1 MSSQSGLVEETCRI
15 CLESSPVSSSSYSKL
30 SDSFFLEDDRLISP
44 CACSGTQAFVHFKCL
59 RRWQRSVMAT
69 RRPGAG
75 HGPALVCS
83 VCTQKFSVAPPRPPL
98 SCQLWKALAGYSCEV
113 TGLLILLCAFYVA
126 LAGHS
131 LQSLLD
137 ELEGGLALA
146 REVLPCSFRLNSM
159 DDDCSTGNC
168 NSSLHLGGKGWASSS
183 TSGRL
188 RPGTLLIAAPSM
200 PYPYLF
206 GSVVLLYEHQRC
218 SGSRGLVL
226 NKEAGEEVIS
236 DWEKN
241 ALLGKKRPSSKQVG
255 HGIGGPLARDQFTI
269 LHRCQDCSKWTSKTV
284 DQEKLV
290 LSRDWGHELLPGIYL
305 GREIGPVQ
313 RTLDACSLSE
323 ASGSSPDCAEELG
336 KNDEKGES
344 ENGTGIEGL
353 AAGKVEHHVLHGHAE
368 WFVGQLGSQIRRGL
382 WIVEDNASDVL
393 MSTPMNELWHAL
405 LKA

>member
-1 MSSQSGLVEETCRI
+1 MSSQGGPGLVEETCRI
-15 CLESSPVSSSSYSKL
+15 CLESSPVSSSKL

-75 HGPALVCS
+75 PGPALVCS

-146 REVLPCSFRLNSM
+146 REVIPCSFRLNSM
-159 DDDCSTGNC
+159 DDNCSGGNC
-168 NSSLHLGGKGWASSS
+168 NSSSLLGSKGWASSS
-183 TSGRL
+183 TSSRL

-200 PYPYLF
+200 QSTYFF

-226 NKEAGEEVIS
+226 NKEAGEEVIN

-241 ALLGKKRPSSKQVG
+241 ALLGQKRPDMMKQIG
-255 HGIGGPLARDQFTI
+255 HGMGGPLAQDQWTI
-269 LHRCQDCSKWTSKTV
+269 LHRCRDCEKWTSKSV

-290 LSRDWGHELLPGIYL
+290 LSRDWGYELLPGLYL
-305 GREIGPVQ
+305 GREMAPVL
-313 RTLDACSLSE
+313 RRLDACNLSE
-323 ASGSSPDCAEELG
+323 ASGSVADCSQDVESDERKAEG
-336 KNDEKGES
+336 
-344 ENGTGIEGL
+344 ENGTGREG
-353 AAGKVEHHVLHGHAE
+353 AEVDHHVLHGHAE
-368 WFVGQLGSQIRRGL
+368 WFVGQLGSEIRRGL
-382 WIVEDNASDVL
+382 WIVEDNASDML